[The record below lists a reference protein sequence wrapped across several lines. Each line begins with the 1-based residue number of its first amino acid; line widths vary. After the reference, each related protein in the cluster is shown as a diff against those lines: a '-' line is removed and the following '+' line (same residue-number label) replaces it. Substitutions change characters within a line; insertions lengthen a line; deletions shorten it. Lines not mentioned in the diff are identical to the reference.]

1 MPWALFLA
9 VAAVWAMFLIP
20 RWWADR
26 ATHSPTRP
34 DFRSLEPSNS
44 EAGFGRTIGRV
55 LARSGDA
62 GNAVSHREAVLTRR
76 RRAVLILLCFAVAS
90 LAGWFVL
97 NSLWMILIH
106 LIADGVFVWYITMLR
121 RIQTLRAD
129 VDAVFAEYDDDIPPT
144 RAHPA
149 IEVIQPRSLYS
160 YS

>member
-34 DFRSLEPSNS
+34 DFRSLQPSNS
-44 EAGFGRTIGRV
+44 EAGFGGTIGRV
-55 LARSGDA
+55 LTRSGDA
-62 GNAVSHREAVLTRR
+62 GNAVSHRETVLIRR
-76 RRAVLILLCFAVAS
+76 RRAVLILLCAAVAS

-106 LIADGVFVWYITMLR
+106 IIVDAVLVWYITMLR
-121 RIQTLRAD
+121 RLRAFRED
-129 VDAVFAEYDDDIPPT
+129 VNALFDADYDYVPPT
-144 RAHPA
+144 RDHSA
-149 IEVIQPRSLYS
+149 IRVVQSR
-160 YS
+160 